1 MSFKRKVK
9 GMIKFI
15 LNNIPAR
22 KFDVRVVSLA
32 PNELLK
38 GRVALITGGT
48 SGIGFH
54 MAKAFLRSGA
64 AVVITGRSE
73 ERLRLACG
81 ELNEDDHYKGRLFGL
96 VMDNTRVDLFHDRF
110 QKALDKVGSGGFPH
124 IDILVNNAGVL
135 GASMPNATEEAFDK
149 VIDTNLK
156 GVFLLASCDFRLYA
170 FQVGNTRPDAWT
182 CQEPCP
188 LWCYGERDSARA
200 YGHPDVVERWSR

>member
-1 MSFKRKVK
+1 
-9 GMIKFI
+9 MIKFI

-38 GRVALITGGT
+38 GRVAL
-48 SGIGFH
+48 SRRNERIGFH

-110 QKALDKVGSGGFPH
+110 QKALDKVGSGGFR
-124 IDILVNNAGVL
+124 I
-135 GASMPNATEEAFDK
+135 
-149 VIDTNLK
+149 
-156 GVFLLASCDFRLYA
+156 
-170 FQVGNTRPDAWT
+170 
-182 CQEPCP
+182 
-188 LWCYGERDSARA
+188 
-200 YGHPDVVERWSR
+200 

>member
-1 MSFKRKVK
+1 
-9 GMIKFI
+9 MIKFI

-96 VMDNTRVDLFHDRF
+96 VMDNTRVD
-110 QKALDKVGSGGFPH
+110 
-124 IDILVNNAGVL
+124 
-135 GASMPNATEEAFDK
+135 
-149 VIDTNLK
+149 
-156 GVFLLASCDFRLYA
+156 
-170 FQVGNTRPDAWT
+170 

>member
-135 GASMPNATEEAFDK
+135 GASMPRK
-149 VIDTNLK
+149 K
-156 GVFLLASCDFRLYA
+156 RL
-170 FQVGNTRPDAWT
+170 TR
-182 CQEPCP
+182 
-188 LWCYGERDSARA
+188 
-200 YGHPDVVERWSR
+200 

>member
-54 MAKAFLRSGA
+54 MAKAFFTEWCG
-64 AVVITGRSE
+64 GR
-73 ERLRLACG
+73 
-81 ELNEDDHYKGRLFGL
+81 
-96 VMDNTRVDLFHDRF
+96 DN
-110 QKALDKVGSGGFPH
+110 GS
-124 IDILVNNAGVL
+124 
-135 GASMPNATEEAFDK
+135 
-149 VIDTNLK
+149 
-156 GVFLLASCDFRLYA
+156 
-170 FQVGNTRPDAWT
+170 
-182 CQEPCP
+182 
-188 LWCYGERDSARA
+188 
-200 YGHPDVVERWSR
+200 

>member
-54 MAKAFLRSGA
+54 MAKAFLRSAA
-64 AVVITGRSE
+64 AVVMTGRSE
-73 ERLRLACG
+73 ER
-81 ELNEDDHYKGRLFGL
+81 
-96 VMDNTRVDLFHDRF
+96 
-110 QKALDKVGSGGFPH
+110 
-124 IDILVNNAGVL
+124 
-135 GASMPNATEEAFDK
+135 
-149 VIDTNLK
+149 
-156 GVFLLASCDFRLYA
+156 
-170 FQVGNTRPDAWT
+170 
-182 CQEPCP
+182 
-188 LWCYGERDSARA
+188 
-200 YGHPDVVERWSR
+200 